1 MKKITKCQPLAP
13 DPRSPVSDPRTPT
26 PDLRPP
32 IPGPRPPIKVL
43 IVEDSPVVRNL
54 LTFILSSD
62 PAIQVIGTAHDGR
75 EAIRAVGGEKP
86 DVVTMDIAM
95 PNMDGFEATRAIME
109 TTPTPIV
116 IVSASWDPQ
125 EVENI
130 FRAMEAGALAA
141 VAKPVGIDHPDYK
154 HLAEELIRTVKLMS
168 EVKVVKRR
176 PQEKKEAVISGESMA
191 VTIAPA
197 TQDLKVVAI
206 GASTGGPLAIEA
218 ILSRLP
224 QDFPASLLIV
234 QHIAPGFVRGFA
246 DWLASSS
253 RLSVKIAAHGERL
266 LPGRA
271 YIAPDDLQMGVENG
285 GRIIL
290 SDGEPE
296 NGLRPS
302 VSWMLRSVSKA
313 FGKNAIGVLLTGM
326 GKDGAQELKQMRD
339 RGTVTIAQ
347 DRESCVVYGMPGA
360 AVAIDAASYVLSP
373 AGIAKFLSGVSRG
386 RGIGIGDRDQGPGSR
401 D

>member
-1 MKKITKCQPLAP
+1 MR
-13 DPRSPVSDPRTPT
+13 D
-26 PDLRPP
+26 
-32 IPGPRPPIKVL
+32 PRPPIKVL

-62 PAIQVIGTAHDGR
+62 PAIQVIGTARDGR
-75 EAIRAVGGEKP
+75 EAVRAVREKRP
-86 DVVTMDIAM
+86 DVVTMDVIM

-116 IVSASWDPQ
+116 IVSASWDPR

-130 FRAMEAGALAA
+130 FRAMEAGALVAI
-141 VAKPVGIDHPDYK
+141 AKPVGVDHPNYRQ
-154 HLAEELIRTVKLMS
+154 LAEELIRTVKLMS

-176 PQEKKEAVISGESMA
+176 PQERKGVVIPGESTA
-191 VTIAPA
+191 AAITPA
-197 TQDLKVVAI
+197 MPDLKAVAI

-224 QDFPASLLIV
+224 RDFPSPLLIV
-234 QHIAPGFVRGFA
+234 QHIASGFVRGFT
-246 DWLASSS
+246 DWLANSS
-253 RLSVKIAAHGERL
+253 RLPVNIAAHGDHL
-266 LPGRA
+266 LPGHA
-271 YIAPDDLQMGVENG
+271 YIAPDDLHIGIENG
-285 GRIIL
+285 KKIIL
-290 SDGEPE
+290 SGDEPE

-326 GKDGAQELKQMRD
+326 GKDGAQELKRMRD
-339 RGTVTIAQ
+339 RGAVTIAQ

-373 AGIAKFLSGVSRG
+373 AGIAKFLSGVPRVRTNRSG
-386 RGIGIGDRDQGPGSR
+386 VNQGSGGGGQGSEGGERDV
-401 D
+401 